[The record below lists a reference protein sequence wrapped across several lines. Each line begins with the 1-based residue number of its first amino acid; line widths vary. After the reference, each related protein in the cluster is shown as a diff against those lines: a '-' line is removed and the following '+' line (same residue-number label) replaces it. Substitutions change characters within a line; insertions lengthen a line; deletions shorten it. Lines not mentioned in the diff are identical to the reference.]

1 MSAARRLLLLGLAV
15 FPAGLASQIPI
26 TLGRVATGRLTLADP
41 MFSDSS
47 HYKLYAFVGG
57 RGDTVTAELTS
68 DDFDANLLLADASG
82 NVLRKDDDGG
92 SNCNAR
98 LTYVLPVAANY
109 RLYANSSA
117 RAELGE
123 YRLSIARGTRPAVP
137 DSSCRGFGRVAG
149 MIQVGQTV
157 TGRLADNDPMFTSD
171 STYFNRW
178 ILPVLLN
185 QTFTVDLTADDFDAF
200 LLLTRGRGDKLV
212 DNDDGG
218 GGCNSR
224 LVYTATD
231 DHPLRVVV
239 STVGAKRA
247 TGRYTLRVSD
257 GALPIEAKGN
267 CRFSRGGAVAG
278 GGGGGGGA
286 GGPPVQRRGT
296 DDHAIAVGQSVTGQL
311 TTGDELFTDTTYIQ
325 RWSLTTTPG
334 QEVTIDLASD
344 EFEPFLMIEGPGLT
358 EFVGDEHGG
367 PGCAARI
374 SRSFPQ
380 AGPYTIEVNTTTHPV
395 RQTGHFVLSITQG
408 HKPEVNDAC
417 TPPQSGRGLQ
427 VSEGPLVRA
436 RDAQP
441 SGAAHSIDVG
451 QNMQGQLTRNDVLLK
466 SDSTYAQAWTIHG
479 RQGQSVT
486 IDLESDAFDAYL
498 FVRGPGITGGRDYQ
512 DDDSGGNCNAR
523 LTVTFP
529 ETGDYELVVNTQ
541 GKYATGA
548 FSISVTSGS
557 KPKSLARCSRGG

>member
-1 MSAARRLLLLGLAV
+1 
-15 FPAGLASQIPI
+15 
-26 TLGRVATGRLTLADP
+26 
-41 MFSDSS
+41 
-47 HYKLYAFVGG
+47 
-57 RGDTVTAELTS
+57 
-68 DDFDANLLLADASG
+68 
-82 NVLRKDDDGG
+82 
-92 SNCNAR
+92 
-98 LTYVLPVAANY
+98 
-109 RLYANSSA
+109 
-117 RAELGE
+117 
-123 YRLSIARGTRPAVP
+123 
-137 DSSCRGFGRVAG
+137 
-149 MIQVGQTV
+149 
-157 TGRLADNDPMFTSD
+157 
-171 STYFNRW
+171 
-178 ILPVLLN
+178 
-185 QTFTVDLTADDFDAF
+185 
-200 LLLTRGRGDKLV
+200 
-212 DNDDGG
+212 
-218 GGCNSR
+218 
-224 LVYTATD
+224 
-231 DHPLRVVV
+231 
-239 STVGAKRA
+239 
-247 TGRYTLRVSD
+247 
-257 GALPIEAKGN
+257 
-267 CRFSRGGAVAG
+267 
-278 GGGGGGGA
+278 
-286 GGPPVQRRGT
+286 
-296 DDHAIAVGQSVTGQL
+296 VTGQL

-417 TPPQSGRGLQ
+417 TQPQSGRGLQ

-479 RQGQSVT
+479 RQGQTVT

-498 FVRGPGITGGRDYQ
+498 FVRGPGISGGRDYQ

>member
-1 MSAARRLLLLGLAV
+1 MSSARRLLALGLVV
-15 FPAGLASQIPI
+15 FPASLAAQIPI
-26 TLGRVATGRLTLADP
+26 MLGKTVTGRLVPSDP

-47 HYKLYAFVGG
+47 HYKMYGFVGA

-68 DDFDANLLLADASG
+68 NDFDANLLLADASG

-92 SNCNAR
+92 GNCNAR
-98 LTYVLPVAANY
+98 LQYVLPAAANY

-123 YRLSIARGTRPAVP
+123 YHLTIVRGTRPAAT

-157 TGRLADNDPMFTSD
+157 TGRLTDNDPMFLSD
-171 STYFNRW
+171 STYFQRW
-178 ILPVLLN
+178 ILPVQLN
-185 QTFTVDLTADDFDAF
+185 QTFTVDLMSDDFDSYLRLA
-200 LLLTRGRGDKLV
+200 RGHDEKLV

-218 GGCNSR
+218 GGCNAR
-224 LVYTATD
+224 IVYTATD
-231 DHPLRVVV
+231 DHPLRVIVN
-239 STVGAKRA
+239 TVGAKRA
-247 TGRYTLRVSD
+247 TGSYTLRVSD
-257 GALPIEAKGN
+257 GESPTEPKGN
-267 CRFSRGGAVAG
+267 CRFSGGAAATA
-278 GGGGGGGA
+278 GGGGGA
-286 GGPPVQRRGT
+286 GQPVSRRASPPT
-296 DDHAIAVGQSVTGQL
+296 EAHSIAVGQSVTGQL
-311 TTGDELFTDTTYIQ
+311 TTADELFTDTTYLQ
-325 RWSLTTTPG
+325 RWSFTTTAG

-374 SRSFPQ
+374 SRAYPQ

-417 TPPQSGRGLQ
+417 SPPQSGGGLQ
-427 VSEGPLVRA
+427 VSQGPLVHD

-441 SGAAHSIDVG
+441 AGAAHSIDVG
-451 QNMQGQLTRNDVLLK
+451 QSMQGQLTRNDILRTV
-466 SDSTYAQAWTIHG
+466 DSTYAQAWTIRG
-479 RQGQSVT
+479 RQGQTIT
-486 IDLESDAFDAYL
+486 IDLESEAFDAYVFL
-498 FVRGPGITGGRDYQ
+498 RGPGITGGQQFEDA
-512 DDDSGGNCNAR
+512 DSGGNCNAR

-529 ETGDYELVVNTQ
+529 ETGDYSIIVNTE

-548 FSISVTSGS
+548 FTLSVTSGS

>member
-1 MSAARRLLLLGLAV
+1 VSAARRFLLLGLAV
-15 FPAGLASQIPI
+15 FPAGLAAQLPI
-26 TLGRVATGRLTLADP
+26 TYGRTVIARLTTTDP

-47 HYKLYAFVGG
+47 HYKMYAFVGA
-57 RGDTVTAELTS
+57 RGDTVTADLSS
-68 DDFDANLLLADASG
+68 DDFDANLLLSDASG

-92 SNCNAR
+92 GSCNAR
-98 LTYVLPVAANY
+98 LQYVLPTSANY

-117 RAELGE
+117 KSELGE
-123 YRLSIARGTRPAVP
+123 YRLSIIRGTRPAVT

-178 ILPVLLN
+178 ILPVLPN
-185 QTFTVDLTADDFDAF
+185 QTFTVDLMSDDFDAF

-224 LVYTATD
+224 IVYTATD
-231 DHPLRVVV
+231 DHPLRAVV
-239 STVGAKRA
+239 SSVGTKRA
-247 TGRYTLRVSD
+247 TGRYTLRISE
-257 GALPIEAKGN
+257 GELPVEAKGN
-267 CRFSRGGAVAG
+267 CRFSRAAAPVAAGAAE
-278 GGGGGGGA
+278 A
-286 GGPPVQRRGT
+286 APTARRGT
-296 DDHAIAVGQSVTGQL
+296 DEHSIAVGQSATGQL
-311 TTGDELFTDTTYIQ
+311 TTADELFSDTTYIQ
-325 RWSLTTTPG
+325 RWSFTTTPG

-374 SRSFPQ
+374 SHTFPQ
-380 AGPYTIEVNTTTHPV
+380 TGPYTIEVNTTTHPV
-395 RQTGHFVLSITQG
+395 RQTGHFVLSLTQG
-408 HKPEVNDAC
+408 HKPQVNDAC
-417 TPPQSGRGLQ
+417 TPPQSGSGLQ

-436 RDAQP
+436 REAQP
-441 SGAAHSIDVG
+441 SADTHSIDIG
-451 QNMQGQLTRNDVLLK
+451 QSVQGQLTRNDVLLK

-479 RQGQSVT
+479 RQGQTVT
-486 IDLESDAFDAYL
+486 IDLESEAFDAYL

-529 ETGDYELVVNTQ
+529 QTGDYELVVNTQ

-548 FSISVTSGS
+548 FTLSVTSGS
-557 KPKSLARCSRGG
+557 KPKSLARCSRSG

>member
-1 MSAARRLLLLGLAV
+1 MSIARRFLLLGLAV
-15 FPAGLASQIPI
+15 FPAGLAAQLPI
-26 TLGRVATGRLTLADP
+26 TFGRTVIARLTTTDP

-47 HYKLYAFVGG
+47 HYKMYAFVGA
-57 RGDTVTAELTS
+57 RGDTVTADLTS
-68 DDFDANLLLADASG
+68 DDFDANLLLSDASG

-92 SNCNAR
+92 GNCNSR
-98 LTYVLPVAANY
+98 LQYVLPASANY

-117 RAELGE
+117 RSELGE
-123 YRLSIARGTRPAVP
+123 YRLSIIRGTRPAVT

-149 MIQVGQTV
+149 MVQVGQTL

-178 ILPVLLN
+178 ILPVLPN
-185 QTFTVDLTADDFDAF
+185 QTFTVDLMSDDFDAF
-200 LLLTRGRGDKLV
+200 LILTRGRGDKLV

-224 LVYTATD
+224 IVYTATD
-231 DHPLRVVV
+231 DHPLRAVV
-239 STVGAKRA
+239 SSVGAKRA
-247 TGRYTLRVSD
+247 TGRYTLRVSE
-257 GALPIEAKGN
+257 GELPVEAKGN
-267 CRFSRGGAVAG
+267 CRFSRAAAPVAAGAAEVA
-278 GGGGGGGA
+278 
-286 GGPPVQRRGT
+286 PTTRRGT
-296 DDHAIAVGQSVTGQL
+296 DEHTIAVGQSATGQL
-311 TTGDELFTDTTYIQ
+311 TTADELFSDTTYIQ
-325 RWSLTTTPG
+325 RWSFTTTPG

-374 SRSFPQ
+374 SRTFPQ
-380 AGPYTIEVNTTTHPV
+380 TGPYTIEVNTTTHPI
-395 RQTGHFVLSITQG
+395 RQTGHFVLSLTQG
-408 HKPEVNDAC
+408 HKPQVNDAC
-417 TPPQSGRGLQ
+417 TPPQSGGGLR

-436 RDAQP
+436 RDAEP
-441 SGAAHSIDVG
+441 SGDTHSIDVG
-451 QNMQGQLTRNDVLLK
+451 QSMQGQLTRNDVLLK

-479 RQGQSVT
+479 RQGQTVT
-486 IDLESDAFDAYL
+486 TDLESDAFDAYL

-529 ETGDYELVVNTQ
+529 QTGDYELVVNTQ

-548 FSISVTSGS
+548 FTLSVTSGS
-557 KPKSLARCSRGG
+557 KPKSLARCSRSG

>member
-1 MSAARRLLLLGLAV
+1 MSAARRLLVLALAV
-15 FPAGLASQIPI
+15 FPAGLASQIPL
-26 TLGRVATGRLTLADP
+26 TLGKTITGRLVPSDP
-41 MFSDSS
+41 MFNDSS
-47 HYKLYAFVGG
+47 HYKMYAFVGG
-57 RGDTVTAELTS
+57 RGDTLTAELTS
-68 DDFDANLLLADASG
+68 TDFDANLLLADASG

-92 SNCNAR
+92 GNCNAR
-98 LTYVLPVAANY
+98 LQYVLPAAANY

-123 YRLSIARGTRPAVP
+123 YHLTIVKGTRPAVA

-157 TGRLADNDPMFTSD
+157 TGRLSDEDPLFLSD
-171 STYFNRW
+171 STYFQRW
-178 ILPVLLN
+178 VLPVQLN
-185 QTFTVDLTADDFDAF
+185 QTFTVDLISDDFDAYMR
-200 LLLTRGRGDKLV
+200 LARGHDEKLV

-218 GGCNSR
+218 GGCNAR
-224 LVYTATD
+224 IVYTATD
-231 DHPLRVVV
+231 DHPLRVIVN
-239 STVGAKRA
+239 TVGAKRA

-257 GALPIEAKGN
+257 GGLPTEPKGN
-267 CRFSRGGAVAG
+267 CRFSAATT
-278 GGGGGGGA
+278 A
-286 GGPPVQRRGT
+286 PTVQRRPT
-296 DDHAIAVGQSVTGQL
+296 DEHTITVGQSVTGQL

-325 RWSLTTTPG
+325 RWSFTTTPG
-334 QEVTIDLASD
+334 QEVTVDLASD

-374 SRSFPQ
+374 SRTFPQ

-408 HKPEVNDAC
+408 HKPDVNDAC
-417 TPPQSGRGLQ
+417 TPSQAVGGGLQ
-427 VSEGPLVRA
+427 VSQGPLVHA

-441 SGAAHSIDVG
+441 SGAGHSIDVG
-451 QNMQGQLTRNDVLLK
+451 QSMQGQLTRNDVLLK

-479 RQGQSVT
+479 RQGQTVT
-486 IDLESDAFDAYL
+486 VDLESDGFDAYL
-498 FVRGPGITGGRDYQ
+498 FVRGPGISGGRDYQ

-557 KPKSLARCSRGG
+557 KPKSLARCSRSG